1 MGVGRE
7 RIPDLVSILVV
18 VRYLTG
24 PIVTIAVVAD
34 GFCFGPHESVGPS
47 RAAVG
52 PSYVVEAHHIGCHL
66 FPSPH
71 AQHARA
77 NVGGFEFQAV
87 PVPLLVTF
95 KEQLC
100 VPRVEEDL
108 DMPCAHDRAGRARRV
123 CLSRGRKRKAA
134 KHQQNCAECNV

>member
-1 MGVGRE
+1 MRVGRE

-18 VRYLTG
+18 VSYLTASV
-24 PIVTIAVVAD
+24 VTIAVGAD
-34 GFCFGPHESVGPS
+34 GLCFGPHESGGPS

-52 PSYVVEAHHIGCHL
+52 PSYMVELRPVASYR

-71 AQHARA
+71 AQHART

-87 PVPLLVTF
+87 AVPLLVTF

-100 VPRVEEDL
+100 VPRVEENL
-108 DMPCAHDRAGRARRV
+108 DMPCAHDGWALWPWWGSWPRGWVCFRR
-123 CLSRGRKRKAA
+123 R
-134 KHQQNCAECNV
+134 

>member
-24 PIVTIAVVAD
+24 PIVTIAVGAD
-34 GFCFGPHESVGPS
+34 GFGFGPHESVGPS

-52 PSYVVEAHHIGCHL
+52 PSYVVELRRIASYL
-66 FPSPH
+66 SPSPH
-71 AQHARA
+71 AQHARG

-87 PVPLLVTF
+87 AVPLFVTF

-100 VPRVEEDL
+100 VPRVEENL
-108 DMPCAHDRAGRARRV
+108 DMPCAHDCAPLSSCYCFSSS
-123 CLSRGRKRKAA
+123 CLCRD
-134 KHQQNCAECNV
+134 

>member
-18 VRYLTG
+18 IRYLTAA
-24 PIVTIAVVAD
+24 IVSIAVGAN
-34 GFCFGPHESVGPS
+34 GFCFGPHESGGPS

-52 PSYVVEAHHIGCHL
+52 PSYVVELRRIAAYRS
-66 FPSPH
+66 PSPD

-87 PVPLLVTF
+87 AVPLLVTF

-100 VPRVEEDL
+100 VPRVEENL
-108 DMPCAHDRAGRARRV
+108 DMPCAHDCAPLSSCCLRR
-123 CLSRGRKRKAA
+123 
-134 KHQQNCAECNV
+134 H

>member
-18 VRYLTG
+18 VRYLAG
-24 PIVTIAVVAD
+24 PIVTVAVGTD
-34 GFCFGPHESVGPS
+34 RFSFGPHESGGPS

-52 PSYVVEAHHIGCHL
+52 PSYVVELRASASYR
-66 FPSPH
+66 FPSSH

-77 NVGGFEFQAV
+77 KIGGFEFQAIA
-87 PVPLLVTF
+87 VPLLVTF

-100 VPRVEEDL
+100 VFRVEENL
-108 DMPCAHDRAGRARRV
+108 DMPCAHDGWALWPWWGSWPRGWVCFRR
-123 CLSRGRKRKAA
+123 R
-134 KHQQNCAECNV
+134 